1 MLLKKSQLYIF
12 SLIPFVIGTYH
23 FLNDD
28 FLSVYKWDS
37 INLGFIDDKAFG
49 IFQILLAFVIILSAV
64 TKNVGLQ
71 TTGLVIL
78 GGTLFSIAFVYFR
91 LLFDGYP
98 NITWILAIAI
108 FGWVMLS
115 IAYKEN
121 ENERP
126 TDK

>member
-12 SLIPFVIGTYH
+12 SLIPFVVGVYQI
-23 FLNDD
+23 FNDN
-28 FLSVYKWDS
+28 FLSVYEWDS
-37 INLGFIDDKAFG
+37 STLGFIDDKAFG
-49 IFQILLAFVIILSAV
+49 IFQILLAFVILMSAV
-64 TKNVGLQ
+64 TKNIGLQ
-71 TTGLVIL
+71 TTGLVVL

-91 LLFDGYP
+91 RLFDGDP

-115 IAYKEN
+115 IAHKEN

-126 TDK
+126 TDE